1 MRQANAMCGFSGVA
15 FLGLGADECTDE
27 VAVQVLDS
35 LPTLSRFPE
44 SV

>member
-15 FLGLGADECTDE
+15 FLGLGADERTDE

-44 SV
+44 FV